1 MVFIKYFNYYIFKLL
16 LFYTVH
22 FLEWYEIK
30 HYKKIILLDLQTDKH
45 DDVGL
50 ALLGLVGL
58 DPRVHQLDQLLE
70 DCLLDDD
77 PLVQA

>member
-1 MVFIKYFNYYIFKLL
+1 MYLK
-16 LFYTVH
+16 
-22 FLEWYEIK
+22 
-30 HYKKIILLDLQTDKH
+30 TDKH